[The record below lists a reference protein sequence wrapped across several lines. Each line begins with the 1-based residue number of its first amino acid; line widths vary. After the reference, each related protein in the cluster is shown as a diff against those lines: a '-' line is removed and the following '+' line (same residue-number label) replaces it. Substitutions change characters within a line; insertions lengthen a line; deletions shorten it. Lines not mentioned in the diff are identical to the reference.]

1 MEDVCDPVYTFKHG
15 TQSKSMALS
24 AHHPE
29 PLSNQYVSTQ
39 QRPAVFS
46 HTHSTYIDPKE
57 WDGGRCLVLSTWVVF
72 ASVVG
77 VIVYWSLTAEWG
89 ISSECGQHCQDG
101 ILKQLLVV
109 CFSLQQD

>member
-29 PLSNQYVSTQ
+29 PLSDQYVSTQ
-39 QRPAVFS
+39 QRPAVFR

-57 WDGGRCLVLSTWVVF
+57 
-72 ASVVG
+72 
-77 VIVYWSLTAEWG
+77 
-89 ISSECGQHCQDG
+89 
-101 ILKQLLVV
+101 
-109 CFSLQQD
+109 